1 MSSTENQ
8 TRVARMVAQWFTH
21 YARAAKNCNLRK
33 ELMDAFTVDH
43 LLSKLNSHSVKIMS
57 CLSSIDD
64 VSLPCFEKYLNP
76 SQKKN
81 IICIP
86 LYDEIHFQGY
96 TVNNKEHKITQIDS
110 LLWDHSKNATSLQ
123 IAKILLE
130 NSKPIF
136 ESLFWKENNL
146 MLTAAVY
153 GL

>member
-1 MSSTENQ
+1 MSSTENR

-21 YARAAKNCNLRK
+21 YARAAKNCNFRK

-57 CLSSIDD
+57 CLSSIDG

-110 LLWDHSKNATSLQ
+110 LLWDHSKNPTSLQ

>member
-1 MSSTENQ
+1 MP
-8 TRVARMVAQWFTH
+8 
-21 YARAAKNCNLRK
+21 
-33 ELMDAFTVDH
+33 
-43 LLSKLNSHSVKIMS
+43 
-57 CLSSIDD
+57 CLSSIDG